1 MESLLKDFRYSFR
14 QLRKSPS
21 FTLTAILSLALGIGA
36 TTAVFSV
43 VYAVLVNPYP
53 YKDSNR
59 MIHLVLEQK
68 GGGEYWVGLT
78 GPQYRVI
85 RKAAAV
91 ESASAE
97 DQWNLSTTGQD
108 LPEDVSATYF
118 TGNAFDH
125 FGVPVLMGRSL
136 TPGDAP
142 DGGDPQPVAVLGSA
156 FWMRHYGGSQDVIG
170 KTLQLAHKNYT
181 VVGVTP
187 ARFTWADADVYLPFK
202 PSEDATHTYNVSV
215 RLKPGVTRT
224 AANSEFQ
231 ALFVQF
237 AKETP
242 KHFPEGGF
250 KTNIQ
255 GLNDNFVHRI
265 GPTLYLL
272 FGGVALLLVIGCA
285 NVSILMLAR
294 GTARQ
299 HELAVRAAIGG
310 SRYRIVR
317 QLLTESL
324 ALSITGALLGLA
336 LAYKA
341 TGFIAAWL
349 PEYSF
354 PHEAAIRMNVP
365 VLLFS
370 IALAVAT
377 GVLFGLSPA
386 IQLSRTDLARVMQAN
401 MRKMT
406 TGVKGRRMH
415 GILVASQIALTLL
428 LLTAAGAAMGGFLRM
443 MGATLGYDPH
453 HVMSVG
459 VPIHDNTLKTW
470 EERTAY
476 FELLKDKIAAM
487 PEVVSTG
494 ISTNATPP
502 DNGWKTKFE
511 LLGRPAAIKQE
522 ARLNLI
528 SPEYFPL
535 LRIPLVQG
543 RLFDQA
549 ETVRGAHVA
558 VINQTMAKQYWPNGD
573 ALGHELRV
581 PELKAEPPYLLT
593 AKGAD
598 EWLQVVGVVADA
610 RDDGLQKPIKPAV
623 YIPYTIGMGMSTQI
637 LVRTKVEPL
646 TMLRAIRAQ
655 VQAVNP
661 DQQVFRDI
669 RNLEQWI
676 TRLPEWSQQRLV
688 ATLFG
693 AFSFLGLALAAV
705 GLYSVVSYS
714 VAQRTGEFGIRMA
727 LGAERR
733 DVLGLVFR
741 SMAVTVGGG
750 LTAGILLSFALNQV
764 LAKWAEGSSRDPLI
778 LIGVVV
784 LLSIIS
790 GIACLVPARRA
801 SSIDPIQAL
810 RYE

>member
-1 MESLLKDFRYSFR
+1 
-14 QLRKSPS
+14 
-21 FTLTAILSLALGIGA
+21 
-36 TTAVFSV
+36 
-43 VYAVLVNPYP
+43 
-53 YKDSNR
+53 
-59 MIHLVLEQK
+59 
-68 GGGEYWVGLT
+68 
-78 GPQYRVI
+78 
-85 RKAAAV
+85 
-91 ESASAE
+91 
-97 DQWNLSTTGQD
+97 
-108 LPEDVSATYF
+108 
-118 TGNAFDH
+118 
-125 FGVPVLMGRSL
+125 
-136 TPGDAP
+136 
-142 DGGDPQPVAVLGSA
+142 
-156 FWMRHYGGSQDVIG
+156 MRHYGGSQDVIG

>member
-14 QLRKSPS
+14 QLRKSPA

-85 RKAAAV
+85 RNASAV
-91 ESASAE
+91 ESAAAQ

-108 LPEDVSATYF
+108 LPEDVNAVYF

-125 FGVPVLMGRSL
+125 FGVPALMGRGLMLS
-136 TPGDAP
+136 DAP
-142 DGGDPQPVAVLGSA
+142 DDHDPQPVVVLGNA
-156 FWMRHYGGSQDVIG
+156 FWMRHYGGNPDVIG
-170 KTLQLAHKNYT
+170 RTLQLAHKNYT
-181 VVGVTP
+181 VVGVAQT
-187 ARFTWADADVYLPFK
+187 RFTWGDGDVYLPFK
-202 PSEDATHTYNVSV
+202 PSEDATHTYDVSV
-215 RLKPGVTRT
+215 RLKPGVTRA
-224 AANSEFQ
+224 AANAEFQ
-231 ALFVQF
+231 ALMTQF

-242 KHFPEGGF
+242 KHFPESGF

-255 GLNDNFVHRI
+255 GLNDNFVHRL
-265 GPTLYLL
+265 GGTLYLL

-299 HELAVRAAIGG
+299 QELAVRAAIGG

-336 LAYKA
+336 LAYK
-341 TGFIAAWL
+341 TTSFIAAWL

-354 PHEAAIRMNVP
+354 PHEAAIKMNVP

-386 IQLSRTDLARVMQAN
+386 MQLSRTDLARVMQAN

-428 LLTAAGAAMGGFLRM
+428 LLTAAGAAMGGFLRL
-443 MGATLGYDPH
+443 MGTSLGYDPH

-470 EERTAY
+470 EERSVY
-476 FELLKDKIAAM
+476 FEQLKEKIAAM
-487 PEVVSTG
+487 PEVVGAG

-511 LLGRPAAIKQE
+511 LLGRPSGVKQE
-522 ARLNLI
+522 ARVNFI
-528 SPEYFPL
+528 SPEYFPVL
-535 LRIPLVQG
+535 HIPLVQG
-543 RLFDQA
+543 RVFDQA
-549 ETVRGAHVA
+549 ETARGAHVA
-558 VINQTMAKQYWPNGD
+558 VINQTMAKQFWPNGD
-573 ALGHELRV
+573 AVGHEIRF
-581 PELKAEPPYLLT
+581 PEFKDEPPYMLT
-593 AKGAD
+593 AKGSND
-598 EWLQVVGVVADA
+598 WMQVVGVVADA
-610 RDDGLQKPIKPAV
+610 RDDGLRKPIKAGI
-623 YIPYTIGMGMSTQI
+623 YFPYTMGMGMGTQV
-637 LVRTKVEPL
+637 LVRTRVEPL
-646 TMLRAIRAQ
+646 TILRAIREQ
-655 VQAVNP
+655 VRTVNP
-661 DQQVFRDI
+661 DQQVFREV

-676 TRLPEWSQQRLV
+676 TTQPDWAQERLV

-693 AFSFLGLALAAV
+693 AFSLLGLVLAAV

-750 LTAGILLSFALNQV
+750 LAAGILLSLALNQV
-764 LAKWAEGSSRDPLI
+764 LAKWAEGSSRDPMI
-778 LIGVVV
+778 LFGVVV
-784 LLSIIS
+784 LLSIVS

-801 SSIDPIQAL
+801 SSVDPIQAL

>member
-1 MESLLKDFRYSFR
+1 
-14 QLRKSPS
+14 
-21 FTLTAILSLALGIGA
+21 
-36 TTAVFSV
+36 
-43 VYAVLVNPYP
+43 
-53 YKDSNR
+53 
-59 MIHLVLEQK
+59 
-68 GGGEYWVGLT
+68 
-78 GPQYRVI
+78 
-85 RKAAAV
+85 
-91 ESASAE
+91 
-97 DQWNLSTTGQD
+97 
-108 LPEDVSATYF
+108 
-118 TGNAFDH
+118 
-125 FGVPVLMGRSL
+125 
-136 TPGDAP
+136 
-142 DGGDPQPVAVLGSA
+142 
-156 FWMRHYGGSQDVIG
+156 
-170 KTLQLAHKNYT
+170 
-181 VVGVTP
+181 
-187 ARFTWADADVYLPFK
+187 
-202 PSEDATHTYNVSV
+202 
-215 RLKPGVTRT
+215 
-224 AANSEFQ
+224 
-231 ALFVQF
+231 
-237 AKETP
+237 
-242 KHFPEGGF
+242 
-250 KTNIQ
+250 
-255 GLNDNFVHRI
+255 
-265 GPTLYLL
+265 
-272 FGGVALLLVIGCA
+272 
-285 NVSILMLAR
+285 
-294 GTARQ
+294 
-299 HELAVRAAIGG
+299 
-310 SRYRIVR
+310 
-317 QLLTESL
+317 
-324 ALSITGALLGLA
+324 
-336 LAYKA
+336 
-341 TGFIAAWL
+341 
-349 PEYSF
+349 
-354 PHEAAIRMNVP
+354 MNVP

-386 IQLSRTDLARVMQAN
+386 MQLSRTDLARVMQAN

-428 LLTAAGAAMGGFLRM
+428 LLTAAGAAMGGFLHM

-470 EERTAY
+470 EERSAY
-476 FELLKDKIAAM
+476 FGQLKEKIAAM
-487 PEVVSTG
+487 PEVVATG

-535 LRIPLVQG
+535 LRIPLLQG

-623 YIPYTIGMGMSTQI
+623 YIPYTMGMGMSTQV

-646 TMLRAIRAQ
+646 TLLRAIRAQ

-661 DQQVFRDI
+661 DQQVFRDV

-741 SMAVTVGGG
+741 SMAVTVGAG
-750 LTAGILLSFALNQV
+750 LAAGILLSFALNQV